1 MFIVFFRTIIIYF
14 IIIICLRIMGKRQL
28 GELQPSEFVI
38 AILISNIATLS
49 IEDTDVP
56 LLGAIVPIITLMSSE
71 VILSYV
77 TLRSSKV
84 QTMVT
89 GNPVIVIRDGKI
101 DQKSMRNLRFSIED
115 LMSQLRINGV
125 FDIREVAWA
134 IVETNGKLTV
144 YQKFASRPL
153 TPDTLFTSPTSES
166 DTPPMVII
174 SDGVV
179 LEKALKNCNLTKK
192 WLNNVLKENGV
203 SAKDIFLMTCDPT
216 AQYYI
221 VKKEDEKL

>member
-71 VILSYV
+71 VILSYI

-89 GNPVIVIRDGKI
+89 GNPVVVIRDGKI

-144 YQKFASRPL
+144 YQKFTSRPL
-153 TPDTLFTSPTSES
+153 TPDTLFTSPTSEN

-203 SAKDIFLMTCDPT
+203 PAKDIFLMTCDPT